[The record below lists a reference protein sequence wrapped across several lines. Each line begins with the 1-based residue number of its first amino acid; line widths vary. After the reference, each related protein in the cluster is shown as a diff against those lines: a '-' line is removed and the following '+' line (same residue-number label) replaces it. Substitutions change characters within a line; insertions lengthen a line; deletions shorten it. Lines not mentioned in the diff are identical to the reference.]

1 MALRM
6 REIPMLDLSL
16 IKDILSW
23 LFLFIGAL
31 FCLIGSLGMVRF
43 PDFFTRLH
51 AASLIDTVG
60 IGFIFLG
67 LMIQTGFTLNTA
79 KLLII
84 LILMFFL
91 SPAVTHAAARSALYA
106 KIKPRLHKG
115 EDSLP
120 TH

>member
-1 MALRM
+1 M
-6 REIPMLDLSL
+6 RETPMFDLAL

-23 LFLFIGAL
+23 LFLIIGAL
-31 FCLIGSLGMVRF
+31 FCLIGSFGMIRF

-67 LMIQTGFTLNTA
+67 FMIQSGFTLVTI

-91 SPAVTHAAARSALYA
+91 SPLATHAAARAAFYA
-106 KIKPRLHKG
+106 KIKPKLHKG
-115 EDSLP
+115 EESLP
-120 TH
+120 NH